1 MADRG
6 VDRTD
11 LTILRELQQ
20 DATTSYADLGTAVGM
35 SAASAH
41 ERVRK
46 LRERGTI
53 RRTTIDVD
61 PSAVGV
67 EVLAFVSVD
76 SDVWVGDPATRE
88 ALEAIPEV
96 EGAYV
101 TAGSGSLLI
110 KVRTTTNQQ
119 LQRVLRRLYS
129 LDGVTGT
136 QSTVVLEILFER
148 PLGLP
153 DEDEATN

>member
-1 MADRG
+1 MPERSLDH
-6 VDRTD
+6 TD
-11 LTILRELQQ
+11 LLILRELQR
-20 DATTSYADLGTAVGM
+20 DATVAYAELGKAAGM

-53 RRTTIDVD
+53 RSTTIHVD
-61 PSAVGV
+61 PVAVGRD
-67 EVLAFVSVD
+67 VLAFVTLSAD
-76 SDVWVGDPATRE
+76 AWIGDEPTMV

-96 EGAYV
+96 ESAYV
-101 TAGSGSLLI
+101 IAGSGSLLVKI
-110 KVRTTTNQQ
+110 RTTTNRQ
-119 LQRVLRRLYS
+119 LQRVLRRLHG

-136 QSTVVLEILFER
+136 QSTVVLETLFER

-153 DEDEATN
+153 DEEDATP